1 MPAESAAVSR
11 SKSPIWAS
19 NCRLSC
25 ALAAG
30 LAVSLCAA
38 CGGSYPESEYPSKPP
53 HGVTPPEDDQAPAP
67 PGSLWRRDV
76 NAALDGGLGLFL
88 QHADLA
94 PEVQQGTFVGFK
106 IVELRPPGWWQGV
119 DLMPGDVIVQVNGMP
134 IEQPTEA
141 HDAFESLRK
150 ADKLTVHYLRGGE
163 SRDLVYTIIDK
174 PGATGGASAS
184 KAAAPGSDA
193 APIPAVAGPADKA
206 PADKVP
212 AATRAPATPAPA
224 K

>member
-11 SKSPIWAS
+11 LRTPLGASKCTLFS
-19 NCRLSC
+19 
-25 ALAAG
+25 ALVAG

-38 CGGSYPESEYPSKPP
+38 CGGSYPESEYPSQPP

-76 NAALDGGLGLFL
+76 NAVLNGGLGLFL
-88 QHADLA
+88 QHADLV
-94 PEVQQGTFVGFK
+94 PEVQQGNFVGFK

-134 IEQPTEA
+134 IEKPTEA
-141 HDAFESLRK
+141 HEAFESLRK

-163 SRDLVYTIIDK
+163 ARDLVYTIIDK
-174 PGATGGASAS
+174 PGTAATPGAPGAAS
-184 KAAAPGSDA
+184 PGSDA
-193 APIPAVAGPADKA
+193 APIPATTSSAEKL
-206 PADKVP
+206 P
-212 AATRAPATPAPA
+212 AATRAPASPGPAN
-224 K
+224 

>member
-11 SKSPIWAS
+11 RRSPIGTS
-19 NCRLSC
+19 KYRVSC
-25 ALAAG
+25 AWAAG
-30 LAVSLCAA
+30 LALSLCAA

-94 PEVQQGTFVGFK
+94 PEVQEGTFVGFK
-106 IVELRPPGWWQGV
+106 IVELRPPGWWQGI
-119 DLMPGDVIVQVNGMP
+119 DLSPGDVIVQVNGMP

-150 ADKLTVHYLRGGE
+150 SDKLTVHYLRGGE
-163 SRDLVYTIIDK
+163 ARDLVYTIIDK
-174 PGATGGASAS
+174 PGAAASGASAS
-184 KAAAPGSDA
+184 KAPALGSEA
-193 APIPAVAGPADKA
+193 APIPAAA
-206 PADKVP
+206 PANKIP

-224 K
+224 R

>member
-1 MPAESAAVSR
+1 MSCPT
-11 SKSPIWAS
+11 SPIGAS
-19 NCRLSC
+19 KCRLSRALQ

-30 LAVSLCAA
+30 LIVSLGAA

-76 NAALDGGLGLFL
+76 NAVLDGGLGLFL

-94 PEVQQGTFVGFK
+94 PELQQGTFVGFK

-119 DLMPGDVIVQVNGMP
+119 DLLPGDVIVQVNGMP

-150 ADKLTVHYLRGGE
+150 ADKLTVRYMRGAE
-163 SRDLVYTIIDK
+163 TRDLVYTIIDK
-174 PGATGGASAS
+174 PRATAGGSAPGS
-184 KAAAPGSDA
+184 ATPGSDA
-193 APIPAVAGPADKA
+193 APIPAVTSPAA
-206 PADKVP
+206 TNPPAKIP
-212 AATRAPATPAPA
+212 AATRPPAAPAPA